1 VTVSKAAASTAA
13 MDTSAKTRSAKG
25 ASEKDALAKSTPATS
40 ATKALRQIN
49 ALKFSATLGQI
60 VALLMR
66 VPHHRCNFLADLE
79 WLVLPA
85 IATNQIA
92 IQEAPDAANILD
104 GPAAAVLFASVSA
117 EVDQRLT
124 ANPSLRVRL
133 KPEEWASGSI
143 PWLVDAVGDPRAANA
158 LVVRLLQQRFKAT
171 GLKTYGRG
179 PDGKPSISL
188 LRASDDK
195 AAPPANG
202 AA

>member
-1 VTVSKAAASTAA
+1 VTVSNAAARTAA
-13 MDTSAKTRSAKG
+13 KATSAKG
-25 ASEKDALAKSTPATS
+25 ASAKDAPDKSAPATS
-40 ATKALRQIN
+40 AVKALRQIN

-66 VPHHRCNFLADLE
+66 VPHHRYNFLADLE

-92 IQEAPDAANILD
+92 IQEAPDTANILD

-133 KPEEWASGSI
+133 KPEEWTSGSI

-171 GLKTYGRG
+171 GLKTCGRG

-188 LRASDDK
+188 LRAGDEK
-195 AAPPANG
+195 AARPANG
-202 AA
+202 AG

>member
-1 VTVSKAAASTAA
+1 VIANNASAR
-13 MDTSAKTRSAKG
+13 TSAKAASGKGPSTKDAAAKG
-25 ASEKDALAKSTPATS
+25 TPATS
-40 ATKALRQIN
+40 IPKALRQLN

-66 VPHHRCNFLADLE
+66 VPHHRYIFLADLE

-92 IQEAPDAANILD
+92 IQEAPDTSNILN
-104 GPAAAVLFASVSA
+104 GPPAAVLFASVSA

-124 ANPSLRVRL
+124 ANPSLRARL

-158 LVVRLLQQRFKAT
+158 LVVRLLERFKAT
-171 GLKTYGRG
+171 GLKTCGRG
-179 PDGKPSISL
+179 PDGKPSISV
-188 LRASDDK
+188 LRVGDEK